1 MSANIGDRLTNLRK
15 EQQLTMDMLVEDIN
29 YKYNLSINKSM
40 VSRWERN
47 ENDPSL
53 DMAIVLCKYF
63 NVSLDYLI
71 GLTDVKTPARL
82 LAYANRTSQTFDRPR
97 IEFDPQ
103 LNTVLN
109 EALTSRVNTRI
120 PRLNHEDKR

>member
-82 LAYANRTSQTFDRPR
+82 LAYANRTNQTFDRPR

-109 EALTSRVNTRI
+109 EALISRANARK
-120 PRLNHEDKR
+120 PRLNHEDKQ